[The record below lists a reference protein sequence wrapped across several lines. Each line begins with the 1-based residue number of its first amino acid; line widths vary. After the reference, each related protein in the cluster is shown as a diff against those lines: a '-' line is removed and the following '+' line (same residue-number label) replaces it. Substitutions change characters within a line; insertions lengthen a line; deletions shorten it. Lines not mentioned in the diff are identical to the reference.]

1 MIFVNFKTYKE
12 ASGVLAISLVETIR
26 EVASETGV
34 EIVSCPQTA
43 DLREAAKLSNHPVWA
58 QHTDAQERG
67 RATGWFP
74 PETARS
80 AGAEGT
86 LLNHSEHKLS
96 LGVLGETLARCK
108 EAGLK
113 TLVFADS
120 LKEAKIVAELQ
131 PDLIGY
137 EPPEFVGS
145 RTTSVASAKPEIIK
159 AVVEAVAPAPVVVGA
174 GVHSREDVEVSLKL
188 GAVGIAVAT
197 DVVLAENPEKE
208 LRDLAG
214 GFLSQGK

>member
-12 ASGVLAISLVETIR
+12 ASGELAISLAETIR
-26 EVASETGV
+26 QVASKTGV
-34 EIVSCPQTA
+34 EIVPCPQTA
-43 DLREAAKLSNHPVWA
+43 DLREVAKLSSHPVWV
-58 QHTDAQERG
+58 QHIDVQERG

-74 PETARS
+74 AEIAKS

-96 LGVLGETLARCK
+96 LGVLGETLARGK

-120 LKEAKIVAELQ
+120 LKEAKIIGELQ

-137 EPPEFVGS
+137 EPPELVGS
-145 RTTSVASAKPEIIK
+145 RNTSVASAKPEIIK
-159 AVVEAVAPAPVVVGA
+159 AVVEAVSPVPVVVGA
-174 GVHSREDVEVSLKL
+174 GVHSREDVEVSIKL

-197 DVVLAENPEKE
+197 DVVLAEDPEKE

-214 GFLSQGK
+214 GFFGNGK